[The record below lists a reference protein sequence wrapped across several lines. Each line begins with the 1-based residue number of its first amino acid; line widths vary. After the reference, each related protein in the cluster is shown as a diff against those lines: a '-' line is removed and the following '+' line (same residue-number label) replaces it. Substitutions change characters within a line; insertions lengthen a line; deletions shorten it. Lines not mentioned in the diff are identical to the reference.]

1 MTEDNAEGQ
10 ENALTS
16 PNLVSV
22 EIALPKDVSG
32 ASKPLTVKMAESDSI
47 SDLTSTLGLLSSM
60 RDLTNYNVYY
70 RSTNLSETFDDLSP
84 ISEVFSVLE
93 VELQQDVKLELRH
106 KPYTLAAV
114 YEHLN
119 KFREVIGLH
128 FLDRRAFELGELSG
142 VGKFDQL
149 QLSQV
154 PDQKE
159 DEKDKAELAEDDRAS
174 ISAICDRILDETKL
188 DLSEHGKFYDI
199 YSDLQV
205 PIKSL
210 TISQWSPVSPKEAAR
225 GDLLYLALQTLE
237 NDTYHITCHLSGFF
251 VNSCSTVNFNPARKS
266 SHEPKFLFF
275 DLVSSL
281 SPAFA
286 KAIARNETIL
296 ANSSRYAESYLIPSH
311 TSGSYPWLVDTGA
324 ISRKPDQSRPQLSIF
339 NNGVDGSDNVKD
351 WNEDF
356 QAIRELPSATVN
368 ERILRERLAI
378 KLLSEFTKQA
388 TETAVNII
396 KGNLTPMNPNESVEQ
411 HIYMRN
417 GIFYSSGV
425 NATGAF
431 DETGGNEAARYAAA
445 KDLAG
450 VKLLNRIDAKGI
462 YHLATCV
469 VDYMGRRIVCQA
481 PVPGIL
487 NDPVVETEEAPAD
500 KVCYGLSTDGTKVYS
515 DAQFHEALKPVAEAF
530 HMKPHKVTLPNGFE
544 TKEEIALS
552 KDSKGIRGTDGRN
565 YVIDLYRSTP
575 LDIEFIE
582 KHWKPE
588 SDDSYPHREA
598 VLRHEAVEEWWRRRA
613 LAIFKSETERLEAE
627 KGTEKNGEETEKPQI
642 LLDAQKVSFNPDAF
656 THDVDEEDKEVVR
669 EMSSFV
675 TKQLIEEFVEESKKQ
690 LCPFD
695 GTHLSSLLH
704 KAGINL
710 RYLGLIATRAQESL
724 EAFEQEEKRKIEAN
738 EKAIEEETKKAE
750 KAEKKED
757 KPEEKSEEKAEK
769 TAEENVEE
777 RAEEES
783 SKGIFDP
790 IKANLNSVRL
800 LAIQEMIARAVK
812 HIFRSYS
819 QTLPSYLLPY
829 FVAHF
834 HNCLLGSQI
843 SGKPEISIDETLSAF
858 VDPEVLNFTTLDKE
872 QVLSIVEKEVLLRF
886 RFELPENWIN
896 ALSPITLMREIAHKF
911 GIQWKTQ
918 GYAFTAEG
926 FKEFQESTEN
936 VIVHKQKPSKKSKKR
951 TSPPVEEVS
960 KRSTIFVADD
970 IISFTPSV
978 KSSSYKATLLDEIF
992 EAARGKIAAEEKDS
1006 GVTLLNELVSIYEQI
1021 YGVVHPET
1029 SNFYSVLSQF
1039 YSDLGFTTEASEVA
1053 RKACVLFERTA
1064 GFDSFETISSFINS
1078 AYFEAANNS
1087 YVNAFKLY
1095 EKALRD
1101 WDFVFGSHHPSS
1113 VTTLTNLAEILAQL
1127 KIVDKA
1133 NRTFSAALELSDR
1146 INGEDSQITA
1156 MIHYRFAG
1164 TLVNENRF
1172 DEALG
1177 HFEKAHTTFSRHIG
1191 PNDRLTKDCSNY
1203 VANLKTYIAYMK
1215 QQAKDKNKPKSKV
1228 KAPPVPPQ
1236 AATKKSKNKSKTA
1249 QPDPEIASQ
1258 SVDEILKFIEGKT
1271 KTKKK

>member
-10 ENALTS
+10 ETALS
-16 PNLVSV
+16 SQNLVSV
-22 EIALPKDVSG
+22 EITLPKDVLG
-32 ASKPLTVKMAESDSI
+32 ALKPLTVKMAESDTI
-47 SDLTSTLGLLSSM
+47 SDLTLTLGLLSSM
-60 RDLTNYNVYY
+60 RDLTNYYVFY
-70 RSTNLSETFDDLSP
+70 RNTNISETFDELCP
-84 ISEVFSVLE
+84 ISEVISALR
-93 VELQQDVKLELRH
+93 VESQPNVKLELRH

-128 FLDRRAFELGELSG
+128 FIDRRAFELGELSG

-159 DEKDKAELAEDDRAS
+159 DEKEKVDLGEDDKAS
-174 ISAICDRILDETKL
+174 ISSICDRILDETKL
-188 DLSEHGKFYDI
+188 DLLEYGKFYDI

-210 TISQWSPVSPKEAAR
+210 TISQWSPVSPKEAVR
-225 GDLLYLALQTLE
+225 GDLLYLTLQTLE

-251 VNSCSTVNFNPARKS
+251 VNSCSTVNFNPARKP

-286 KAIARNETIL
+286 KTIARNEEIL

-311 TSGSYPWLVDTGA
+311 TSGSYPWLVDTSA
-324 ISRKPDQSRPQLSIF
+324 ISRKPDQSRPQLLIL

-356 QAIRELPSATVN
+356 QAIRELPSGTVN

-378 KLLSEFTKQA
+378 KLVSEFTKQA

-396 KGNLTPMNPNESVEQ
+396 KGNLTPMNPNELVEQ

-487 NDPVVETEEAPAD
+487 NDPIVESDEAPAD
-500 KVCYGLSTDGTKVYS
+500 KVCYGLLTDGTKVYS
-515 DAQFHEALKPVAEAF
+515 DSQFHEALKPIAEAF
-530 HMKPHKVTLPNGFE
+530 HMKPHKVTLPNGFK
-544 TKEEIALS
+544 TKEDIALS

-575 LDIEFIE
+575 LDIDFIE
-582 KHWKPE
+582 KHWRPE
-588 SDDSYPHREA
+588 HSDSYPHRET

-627 KGTEKNGEETEKPQI
+627 QGAKKNEGESEKPQI
-642 LLDAQKVSFNPDAF
+642 LLDAQKVLFNPDAF
-656 THDVDEEDKEVVR
+656 THDEVDEEDKEVVR
-669 EMSSFV
+669 EMSLFV

-695 GTHLSSLLH
+695 GSHLSSLLH

-724 EAFEQEEKRKIEAN
+724 EAFEQEEKSKIEDN
-738 EKAIEEETKKAE
+738 EKAIEEEKKEE
-750 KAEKKED
+750 KTEKKEEKEEKAD
-757 KPEEKSEEKAEK
+757 EEKSENEEDK
-769 TAEENVEE
+769 TKPEEP
-777 RAEEES
+777 
-783 SKGIFDP
+783 SKGVFDP

-812 HIFRSYS
+812 HIFRSFAH
-819 QTLPSYLLPY
+819 TLSSYLLPY

-834 HNCLLGSQI
+834 HNCLLGSQVL
-843 SGKPEISIDETLSAF
+843 SKPEISIDETLTAF
-858 VDPEVLNFTTLDKE
+858 ADPDALRFITLDHQ
-872 QVLSIVEKEVLLRF
+872 QVVSMVEEEVLLRF

-896 ALSPITLMREIAHKF
+896 AVSPITMMREISHKF

-926 FKEFQESTEN
+926 FKEFQQSTEN
-936 VIVHKQKPSKKSKKR
+936 IIVHKQKSSKKLKKR
-951 TSPPVEEVS
+951 SLPSVEEVF
-960 KRSTIFVADD
+960 KRKTIFVADD

-1064 GFDSFETISSFINS
+1064 GFDSFETISSYINS

-1095 EKALRD
+1095 EKALGD

-1127 KIVDKA
+1127 KITDKA
-1133 NRTFSAALELSDR
+1133 NRLFSAALELSEK

-1177 HFEKAHTTFSRHIG
+1177 HFEKAHTTFSRHID
-1191 PNDRLTKDCSNY
+1191 PKDRLTKDCSNY

-1215 QQAKDKNKPKSKV
+1215 QQAKDKNKPKKV

-1236 AATKKSKNKSKTA
+1236 ATTKKSKNKSKMA